1 MEHLSPTLNDPF
13 DYTDR
18 IATTKWV
25 QNHEW
30 SSNMDRW
37 KTVFECTN
45 EELDWG
51 HKTGIKGGEVLKP
64 KELRSVYVQG
74 HRIRFFASFKGM
86 NAICMTGEFI
96 DDRRMLCGTVI
107 YDGKGVVSLSVD
119 VDVKEGNI
127 AVRGYDLTT
136 GTDVSKSCD
145 LLKIQISW

>member
-1 MEHLSPTLNDPF
+1 
-13 DYTDR
+13 
-18 IATTKWV
+18 
-25 QNHEW
+25 
-30 SSNMDRW
+30 MDRW

-96 DDRRMLCGTVI
+96 DDRRMLCGTVL
-107 YDGKGVVSLSVD
+107 YDGKVVVSLSVD